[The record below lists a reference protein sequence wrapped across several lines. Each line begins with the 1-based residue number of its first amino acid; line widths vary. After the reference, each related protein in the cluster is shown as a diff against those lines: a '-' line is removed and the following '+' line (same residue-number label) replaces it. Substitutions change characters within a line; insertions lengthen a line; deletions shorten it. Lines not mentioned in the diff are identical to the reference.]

1 MNILHA
7 YLSPGSVLVA
17 IATLAFLINGTWA
30 RLFRKKQTDNTGH
43 LAPSV
48 EPGNGDIA
56 VSKEPEVP
64 RGWWDSRE
72 VFELERRAIFSKV
85 IIPKFFCCCK
95 HFTDLGIQSWLY
107 LAHINQFAKPGSY
120 QSFDIA
126 GFPIFLI
133 RGKDDKIRAFH
144 NVCRHRAYTIARKE
158 TGASTVLGCRYHGWS
173 YDTLGRLVK
182 APQFEDV
189 PGFDKSENSLFEI
202 HAHTTE
208 KGWVF
213 VNLDSGEPV
222 PFEDSLQGSLED
234 LKRDSGLGTKSEW
247 VTGQTLTGSFNWK
260 LGATDRHFKNA
271 LAQLEQKISET
282 LRPSFTTQL
291 MRALTLKNKK
301 STCSLFPGTLI
312 YSFEKADLGVAFT
325 ILPASQTTT
334 QIRYDIF
341 DSGSA
346 QETDE
351 GALAKIIEGVLR
363 QLVNKMESDFGSV
376 TQNAVESSAT
386 THRILSQLREHQKME
401 KMRGGQILPAMRQP
415 KGSSLF
421 QQAEQCE
428 FDTRVHETD
437 ELPNSNCMQCVK
449 SLTVQV
455 LEQMELVLVD

>member
-1 MNILHA
+1 MNILNA

-17 IATLAFLINGTWA
+17 IATLAFLVNGAWA

-43 LAPSV
+43 LPPSV

-72 VFELERRAIFSKV
+72 VFELERRAIFSK
-85 IIPKFFCCCK
+85 
-95 HFTDLGIQSWLY
+95 SWLY
-107 LAHINQFAKPGSY
+107 LAHVNQFAKPGSY

-144 NVCRHRAYTIARKE
+144 NVCRHRAYTITRKE

-208 KGWVF
+208 QGWVF
-213 VNLDSGEPV
+213 VNLDSGEAV
-222 PFEDSLQGSLED
+222 PFEDSLRGSLED
-234 LKRDSGLGTKSEW
+234 LKRDSGLGTKAEW
-247 VTGQTLTGSFNWK
+247 VSGKTLTGSFNWK
-260 LGATDRHFKNA
+260 LGATDCHSKNT
-271 LAQLEQKISET
+271 LVQLEQRISET
-282 LRPSFTTQL
+282 LRPSFATQL
-291 MRALTLKNKK
+291 MRTLTLKSKK
-301 STCSLFPGTLI
+301 STCSLFPATLI
-312 YSFEKADLGVAFT
+312 YSFEKADLGLALT
-325 ILPASQTTT
+325 LLPASELST
-334 QIRYDIF
+334 QIRYDLF
-341 DSGSA
+341 DSGST

-351 GALAKIIEGVLR
+351 GALANIIEEFLR
-363 QLVNKMESDFGSV
+363 QLVNQMESDFESA
-376 TQNAVESSAT
+376 TQSAVESSET
-386 THRILSQLREHQKME
+386 TNRILKQLREHQKME

-421 QQAEQCE
+421 QQAEQLCK
-428 FDTRVHETD
+428 
-437 ELPNSNCMQCVK
+437 ELDCSGPGANGAS
-449 SLTVQV
+449 SGGL
-455 LEQMELVLVD
+455 DW